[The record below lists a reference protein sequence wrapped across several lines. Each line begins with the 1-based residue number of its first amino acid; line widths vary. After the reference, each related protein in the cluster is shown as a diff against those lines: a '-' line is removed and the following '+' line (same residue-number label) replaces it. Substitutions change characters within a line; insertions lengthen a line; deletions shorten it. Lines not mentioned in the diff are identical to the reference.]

1 MALMKIV
8 SSCDTVWQ
16 LRTFSDDEGLASKS
30 LLCQGNHLDELL
42 RLNAHLRQQLG
53 VPSAGVEN
61 EWIQFATTK
70 TGHDR

>member
-1 MALMKIV
+1 VAPA
-8 SSCDTVWQ
+8 
-16 LRTFSDDEGLASKS
+16 FSDDEGLASKS

-53 VPSAGVEN
+53 VPRKAVVEN
-61 EWIQFATTK
+61 EWMHFAPTK